1 MKRKRYTL
9 RKIDGV
15 NYVGDKLFACVCDGH
30 HALRTTGRT
39 GSNIHRHLLSRKCT
53 NTASRSVT
61 KSIREGIKDMA
72 RDVPQQAK
80 FEERLMASV
89 MYDNLPFQLLESES
103 FRELL
108 LYGRR
113 DMVLPSRRKLVNCI
127 EDEYEVMYN
136 KLKKILAGATSRI
149 SITFDLWT
157 DIQTR
162 YHIVG
167 GLFVL
172 HFSFTF
178 VVFKRVH
185 RRYWPLL

>member
-1 MKRKRYTL
+1 
-9 RKIDGV
+9 
-15 NYVGDKLFACVCDGH
+15 
-30 HALRTTGRT
+30 
-39 GSNIHRHLLSRKCT
+39 
-53 NTASRSVT
+53 
-61 KSIREGIKDMA
+61 MA

-157 DIQTR
+157 DQISRQGIT
-162 YHIVG
+162 
-167 GLFVL
+167 
-172 HFSFTF
+172 
-178 VVFKRVH
+178 
-185 RRYWPLL
+185 